1 MTADVGG
8 QSRKFEYP
16 YLPWKLQAVNG
27 VDRSLKRLGLLRR
40 NDRYKTP
47 CPVASSSLQCRLSR
61 GSPPT
66 FCSTDG
72 TRTQRNIPLSTSPRR
87 LHLDHLRLLIDL
99 SSQRNDIFIHVCDL
113 DTHKLRC
120 EVTNDAATH
129 SHRYLEANLSLTP
142 FSIH

>member
-8 QSRKFEYP
+8 QNRKFEFP

-61 GSPPT
+61 EKHPTFNVTSTTSSRSSPPLDRSLLAAERSMSVILT
-66 FCSTDG
+66 
-72 TRTQRNIPLSTSPRR
+72 LTSFVAR
-87 LHLDHLRLLIDL
+87 
-99 SSQRNDIFIHVCDL
+99 
-113 DTHKLRC
+113 
-120 EVTNDAATH
+120 
-129 SHRYLEANLSLTP
+129 
-142 FSIH
+142 